1 MRIDQFLSV
10 SRLIKRRTQAKLACD
25 KGLIYVDG
33 VKAKPSKEIKAGQK
47 VVLNLTRKKIELEVL
62 KLPSRGLR
70 KDEAKELYRILSEEE
85 KKEDN
90 FFER

>member
-1 MRIDQFLSV
+1 MRLDQFLSL

-25 KGLIYVDG
+25 KGLIYLDG

-47 VVLNLTRKKIELEVL
+47 VVLNLARKKIELEVL

-70 KDEAKELYRILSEEE
+70 KDEVRELYRILSEEE
-85 KKEDN
+85 KKEDR
-90 FFER
+90 FFEK